1 MILYCG
7 IIINIW
13 THIIYGSWKNNAA
26 RFRITSCF
34 LFYVSPRTGF
44 WDFGILENNLYQ
56 DRYLISKK
64 QNWEN
69 WSLGI
74 LENDPNS
81 ILVEIA
87 VDLYQGPA
95 FQASLGRLQ
104 RHGVQSRGP
113 VAAQF
118 VDVLR
123 RWTTVKHGEKWIGCV
138 FWGD

>member
-1 MILYCG
+1 MFG
-7 IIINIW
+7 
-13 THIIYGSWKNNAA
+13 KND
-26 RFRITSCF
+26 
-34 LFYVSPRTGF
+34 LLGF
-44 WDFGILENNLYQ
+44 W
-56 DRYLISKK
+56 K
-64 QNWEN
+64 
-69 WSLGI
+69 
-74 LENDPNS
+74 NDPNS

-123 RWTTVKHGEKWIGCV
+123 R
-138 FWGD
+138 